1 MEYLA
6 KSNPRETLE
15 EHTLKLIENYD
26 LLRQYYPG
34 ISVDWEIL
42 LEAVKY
48 HDMGKINP
56 IFQERMRRVK
66 TNSYENKNRSQSED
80 GQEIHHGYLS
90 IGFIDTEKILDSSK
104 DENLQRER
112 LGILLEA
119 VFFHHNR
126 ALVELK

>member
-48 HDMGKINP
+48 HDIGKIKYQNALPTIICLQPPHQGQPP
-56 IFQERMRRVK
+56 I
-66 TNSYENKNRSQSED
+66 SSRSR
-80 GQEIHHGYLS
+80 
-90 IGFIDTEKILDSSK
+90 SSS
-104 DENLQRER
+104 
-112 LGILLEA
+112 
-119 VFFHHNR
+119 FPFH
-126 ALVELK
+126 